1 MSLSSNKCAFR
12 TIVSL
17 RVRARAC
24 DSIADRSAHDS
35 NTSLLSFLLPFTAGI
50 YQLLAGQQFFC
61 IDHIVETARAE
72 TAFQSVVPH
81 FKPSAFAANRT
92 AASTRMQSFF
102 NRDFHAPGAF
112 RSSDFVVAI
121 ATRVVTLLTLSLP
134 KPVFYR
140 PD

>member
-1 MSLSSNKCAFR
+1 MRSHENH
-12 TIVSL
+12 
-17 RVRARAC
+17 
-24 DSIADRSAHDS
+24 DREPYKSAPDS
-35 NTSLLSFLLPFTAGI
+35 NTSLLSFLLLFTAASD
-50 YQLLAGQQFFC
+50 QFLAGQQFFC
-61 IDHIVETARAE
+61 IDHIVETAGAE

-81 FKPSAFAANRT
+81 FQPSAFAANRT

-102 NRDFHAPGAF
+102 NRGFHIRGTF

-134 KPVFYR
+134 KGVSYR